1 MQDASAPLVE
11 KIRKHLSAYQPD
23 QFSLSTLANDLNQ
36 PIETLIAS
44 FGNEAGLVEEVLEYE
59 QKSLEAIF
67 SNFDFAEVNA
77 IDGLLFVSKEISKRF
92 SDIQP
97 SINFDLRKYYPEVHQ
112 NFFDKRVKFVFDK
125 IRRNIEQGIQHGLYR
140 QDLSTELVSR
150 IYISRLIDLHNPD
163 FFPNDEISFNTLFD
177 VMFDTFIRGICNE
190 EGIRYYEKKVKCM
203 KFQSS

>member
-1 MQDASAPLVE
+1 MQEPVAPLVE
-11 KIRKHLSAYQPD
+11 NIRKHLSGYRPEE
-23 QFSLSTLANDLNQ
+23 FSLSTLARDLNQ
-36 PIETLIAS
+36 PLDTLIAS
-44 FGNEAGLVEEVLEYE
+44 FGNEAGLVEEVLEFE

-67 SNFDFAEVNA
+67 SNFDFTGVNA
-77 IDGLLFVSKEISKRF
+77 IDSLLFVSKEISKRF

-97 SINFDLRKYYPEVHQ
+97 SITFDLRKYYPEARQ
-112 NFFDKRVKFVFDK
+112 NFFDKRVKFVSEK
-125 IRRNIEQGIQHGLYR
+125 IRRNIEQGILHGLYR

-190 EGIRYYEKKVKCM
+190 EGIRYYEKKIKCM
-203 KFQSS
+203 KF

>member
-1 MQDASAPLVE
+1 MQDSVVSLVE
-11 KIRKHLSAYQPD
+11 NIRKHLSRYQPEE
-23 QFSLSTLANDLNQ
+23 FSFSTLANDLEQ
-36 PIETLIAS
+36 PVETLIDS

-67 SNFDFAEVNA
+67 SNFSFSEMNA

-97 SINFDLRKYYPEVHQ
+97 SFNFDLRKYFPEARQ
-112 NFFDKRVKFVFDK
+112 NFFEKRINFVFEK
-125 IRRNIEQGIQHGLYR
+125 IRRNIEHGIHQGIYR
-140 QDLSTELVSR
+140 EDLSTELVSR

-190 EGIRYYEKKVKCM
+190 AGIRHYEKKVKCM
-203 KFQSS
+203 KF

>member
-1 MQDASAPLVE
+1 MQESVAPLVE
-11 KIRKHLSAYQPD
+11 SIRKHLSSYRPEE
-23 QFSLSTLANDLNQ
+23 FSLSALAKDLNQ
-36 PIETLIAS
+36 PVETLINS
-44 FGNEAGLVEEVLEYE
+44 FGNEEGLVEEVLDFE

-67 SNFDFAEVNA
+67 SSFNFSIVNA
-77 IDGLLFVSKEISKRF
+77 IDGLLIVSKEISKRF

-97 SINFDLRKYYPEVHQ
+97 SISFDLRKYYPEVRQ
-112 NFFDKRVKFVFDK
+112 SFFEKRINFVFDK
-125 IRRNIEQGIQHGLYR
+125 IRKNIEHGIQQGLYR

-190 EGIRYYEKKVKCM
+190 EGTRYYEKKIKCM
-203 KFQSS
+203 KF